1 MPKGDQTK
9 MRYREI
15 IEAQSAAEKLAKESE
30 KQRKANQQRDNAR
43 RKRME
48 AGRKYQDDL
57 RSASEAEQNA
67 QAKLRKP

>member
-1 MPKGDQTK
+1 

-15 IEAQSAAEKLAKESE
+15 IEAQSAVERMAKDSE

-43 RKRME
+43 HKRME

-57 RSASEAEQNA
+57 RSASDAEKNA
-67 QAKLRKP
+67 KAKLRRP